1 MARYWPLQAPPRTR
15 PATASARTPTAS
27 AAAREMP
34 PTAIKYR
41 AARRKPAAA
50 LAIAPG
56 SAAPAAE
63 ATTVS
68 LDDDDSN
75 RRRAQSLLD
84 ETGTKLTS
92 INRSRLTPEN
102 AAAYDQA
109 RGLVNAGRDAMRE
122 QDYLAAAGLAEKA
135 SVISRQLATRSPMR

>member
-1 MARYWPLQAPPRTR
+1 MERYWPLQAPLRTR
-15 PATASARTPTAS
+15 PARTPAAS
-27 AAAREMP
+27 TAAREMP

-41 AARRKPAAA
+41 AARRK
-50 LAIAPG
+50 
-56 SAAPAAE
+56 SAAPAAA

-75 RRRAQSLLD
+75 RLRAQSLLD

-109 RGLVNAGRDAMRE
+109 QGLVNAGRNAMRE

-135 SVISRQLATRSPMR
+135 SVISRQLATRSPIR